1 MCCPETDRY
10 SQRIGK
16 LSAPELIRVGRL
28 PPSNIEGVTL
38 EPAFVFEDCNA
49 VFMRKDTMKGCRSSS
64 GSPAWRRELP
74 GRRLRGT
81 NQLPLP
87 CPASRDTGRAC
98 PCPACTAIP

>member
-38 EPAFVFEDCNA
+38 EPAFVFEAAARRPARPPGARSCLD
-49 VFMRKDTMKGCRSSS
+49 VFSAG
-64 GSPAWRRELP
+64 LI
-74 GRRLRGT
+74 GRRCPRPV
-81 NQLPLP
+81 PL
-87 CPASRDTGRAC
+87 A
-98 PCPACTAIP
+98 